1 MWDGVIGRLSALF
14 ERDRFEQELDE
25 ELRFHLEMETQKNIE
40 LGMSPRKARNMA
52 RRIFGGFSQTKEDVR
67 RLRGLEIIDTISQD
81 ARYAWR
87 SLSNRA
93 SFTTA
98 IILTLALG
106 IGANTAIFS
115 AIYGVFLRPLPY
127 EDGDRLVLVTQQAPR
142 AELDN
147 MAFSVK
153 EIADY
158 RALNRTLDAVVEY
171 HSMPFIL
178 LGGRD
183 GEPERVQTGVVS
195 ADFFDVFKVEPH
207 LGRTFLPGEDT
218 LTAEPVLVLSYDYW
232 EQSHGKDPS
241 LVGAMLEM
249 NDRAHRVVGVLPPFP
264 QFPDENDVFMP
275 VSSCPFHTNPDF
287 MANRDARMMSV
298 FGKMKEGVTL
308 EEAAR
313 DLDLVAETIRKANP
327 SSYPENLGYAVQT
340 ALLSDALTRN
350 ARPTFLLLLAT
361 ASFVLLIACANV
373 ANINLSRLVKRRR
386 ELALRA
392 AIGASR
398 RRLVRQLLTEST
410 LLAILGGILGLALA
424 WGLLDLIVGF
434 AARFTPRAQEI
445 ALDGHVLLFTL
456 ALSVLTGLIF
466 GALPAA
472 LTSRTLVPGP
482 NAGITVGG
490 RKMRHALVTVQVAVS
505 IILLVGAGL
514 MVRSLYQLQQVDGGF
529 QTERVMTMLLDLNW
543 SKYDEAETVRAF
555 HETLLERITRHPG
568 VTTAAIGRTFPL
580 ARGELPSEARFR
592 IEGRI
597 GIVEPAPVLDFHA
610 VSSDYLRTIGVSIF
624 EGRDLS
630 SADDADAPAVALVNR
645 AAAKRYWPDASP
657 IGHTI
662 TSGRGTSVSIVGVV
676 GDVRQYGLDSEATPA
691 AYVSITQFP
700 LRVANLLVRTTIEPQ
715 RMERELVEAVYAI
728 DPDQAVADIQT
739 LEQARRESLA
749 PPRLTT
755 TLLSLFAVLA
765 LLITAA
771 GVSGVLALSVSQRA
785 SEIGI
790 RMVLGASPS
799 GVARS
804 VLLEGLKLVAGG
816 LAIGIVGSV
825 AFSGLMTGHL
835 FQIEPTDPITF
846 VTVSLVLLAVA
857 ALACWLP
864 ARRATS
870 IDPLDALRSE

>member
-1 MWDGVIGRLSALF
+1 MWDGVVGRLRSLV
-14 ERDRFEQELDE
+14 ERDRFEQELDD

-52 RRIFGGFSQTKEDVR
+52 RRTFGGFSQTKEDVR
-67 RLRGLEIIDTISQD
+67 RLRGLEVIDTLSQD

-93 SFTTA
+93 GFTTA

-147 MAFSVK
+147 ILFSVK

-178 LGGRD
+178 LGGKD
-183 GEPERVQTGVVS
+183 DEPERVQTGVVS
-195 ADFFDVFKVEPH
+195 ADFFEVFKVEPH
-207 LGRTFLPGEDT
+207 LGRTFLPGEDI
-218 LTAEPVLVLSYDYW
+218 LDAEPVLVLSYDYW
-232 EQSHGKDPS
+232 ERSHGRDPS

-264 QFPDENDVFMP
+264 QFPDENDVYMP

-287 MANRDARMMSV
+287 MANRNARMMSV

-308 EEAAR
+308 EDAAR
-313 DLDLVAETIRKANP
+313 DLDLVAETVRQANP
-327 SSYPENLGYAVQT
+327 SSYPESLGYAVQT

-373 ANINLSRLVKRRR
+373 VNINLSRLVKRRR

-410 LLAILGGILGLALA
+410 LLAMLGGILGLALA

-505 IILLVGAGL
+505 LILLVGAGL
-514 MVRSLYQLQQVDGGF
+514 MVRSLYRLQQVDGGF

-543 SKYDEAETVRAF
+543 SKYDEAEPVRAF
-555 HETLLERITRHPG
+555 HETLLEKIARHPG
-568 VTTAAIGRTFPL
+568 VTTAAMGRTFPL
-580 ARGELPSEARFR
+580 ARGELPTEARFR
-592 IEGRI
+592 IEGRN
-597 GIVEPAPVLDFHA
+597 GSDNDEPAPVLDFHA

-645 AAAKRYWPDASP
+645 AAAKSYWPDESP

-662 TSGRGTSVSIVGVV
+662 TGG
-676 GDVRQYGLDSEATPA
+676 A
-691 AYVSITQFP
+691 A
-700 LRVANLLVRTTIEPQ
+700 LRCPSSA
-715 RMERELVEAVYAI
+715 
-728 DPDQAVADIQT
+728 
-739 LEQARRESLA
+739 SLA
-749 PPRLTT
+749 T
-755 TLLSLFAVLA
+755 
-765 LLITAA
+765 
-771 GVSGVLALSVSQRA
+771 
-785 SEIGI
+785 
-790 RMVLGASPS
+790 
-799 GVARS
+799 
-804 VLLEGLKLVAGG
+804 
-816 LAIGIVGSV
+816 
-825 AFSGLMTGHL
+825 
-835 FQIEPTDPITF
+835 
-846 VTVSLVLLAVA
+846 
-857 ALACWLP
+857 
-864 ARRATS
+864 
-870 IDPLDALRSE
+870 

>member
-1 MWDGVIGRLSALF
+1 MWDGVVGRLRSLF

-25 ELRFHLEMETQKNIE
+25 ELLFHLEMEARKNIE
-40 LGMSPRKARNMA
+40 LGMSPRKARDMA
-52 RRIFGGFSQTKEDVR
+52 RRTFGGFAQTKEDVR
-67 RLRGLEIIDTISQD
+67 RLRGLEVIDTISQD

-93 SFTTA
+93 GFTTA
-98 IILTLALG
+98 IVLTLALG

-127 EDGDRLVLVTQQAPR
+127 EDGDRLVLVTQTAPR

-147 MAFSVK
+147 ILFSVK

-178 LGGRD
+178 LGGE
-183 GEPERVQTGVVS
+183 EPERFQTGVVS

-218 LTAEPVLVLSYDYW
+218 LDAEPVLVLSYGYW
-232 EQSHGKDPS
+232 ERSHGKDPS
-241 LVGAMLEM
+241 LVGAMLRM

-264 QFPDENDVFMP
+264 QFPDENDVYMP
-275 VSSCPFHTNPDF
+275 ASSCPFHTDPDF
-287 MANRDARMMSV
+287 MANRNARMMSV
-298 FGKMKEGVTL
+298 FGKMKKGVTL

-313 DLDLVAETIRKANP
+313 DLDLVAETVRQANP
-327 SSYPENLGYAVQT
+327 SSYPESLGYAVQT

-373 ANINLSRLVKRRR
+373 ANINLSRLLKRQR
-386 ELALRA
+386 ELGLRA
-392 AIGASR
+392 AIWASR

-410 LLAILGGILGLALA
+410 LLAMLGGILGLALA
-424 WGLLDLIVGF
+424 WGILDLIVGF

-445 ALDGHVLLFTL
+445 ALDGHVLVFTL

-482 NAGITVGG
+482 NAGITVSG

-505 IILLVGAGL
+505 LILLVGAGL
-514 MVRSLYQLQQVDGGF
+514 MVRSLYKLQQVDGGF

-543 SKYDEAETVRAF
+543 SKYDASKPVRAF
-555 HETLLERITRHPG
+555 HDTLLDRITRHPG

-580 ARGELPSEARFR
+580 ARGQLPSEARFR
-592 IEGRI
+592 IEGRDDD
-597 GIVEPAPVLDFHA
+597 PAPVLDFHA

-630 SADDADAPAVALVNR
+630 STDDADAPAVALVNR
-645 AAAKRYWPDASP
+645 AAAKRYWPDESP

-662 TSGRGTSVSIVGVV
+662 KGGNGASVSIVGVV
-676 GDVRQYGLDSEATPA
+676 GDVRQYRLDSEATPA
-691 AYVSITQFP
+691 AYVSIIQFP
-700 LRVANLLVRTTIEPQ
+700 LRVANLLVRTTIAPQ
-715 RMERELVEAVYAI
+715 RMEQELVEAV
-728 DPDQAVADIQT
+728 DEDQAVADIQT

-755 TLLSLFAVLA
+755 TLLSLFAALA
-765 LLITAA
+765 LCITAA
-771 GVSGVLALSVSQRA
+771 GVSGVLALSVNQRTN
-785 SEIGI
+785 EIGI

-804 VLLEGLKLVAGG
+804 VLLEGLKLVALG
-816 LAIGIVGSV
+816 LAIGIVGSA

-835 FQIEPTDPITF
+835 FEVEPTDPITF

-864 ARRATS
+864 VRRATS
-870 IDPLDALRSE
+870 IDPLEALRPE